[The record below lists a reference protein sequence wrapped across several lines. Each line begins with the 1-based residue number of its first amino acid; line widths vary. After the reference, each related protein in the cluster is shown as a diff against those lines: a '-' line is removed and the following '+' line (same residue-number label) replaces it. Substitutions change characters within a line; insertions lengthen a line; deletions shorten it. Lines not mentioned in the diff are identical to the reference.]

1 MKHLFEQVLNE
12 ILAEE
17 ENTDATVFTPEQQKF
32 LGKFAQKGST
42 SLGIL
47 YSKSPEGIEEFV
59 LRSGTALELT
69 PDVFNQLLKTG
80 IISIVNYGTLRN
92 PQYTVQLDIPLSDVA
107 GFAQQDGAAETP
119 ADGAA
124 PAPSSGGGG
133 GGGGMTTADLEAP
146 PIGGEEG
153 GGEIPEIP
161 GEAGE
166 APGAEAETPPEAPE
180 EAPEEEIPA
189 TGPEESFRKD
199 GELIME
205 NQQLNIYRYESILEQ
220 TAKTLKQII
229 SDKKRKPKVYSGKS
243 RVLKRLPSGYI
254 YYLEKIFELMSIR
267 LKTDTEKEHLV
278 ADLMDNLAHNFG
290 LTPHQILRSYVY
302 YKNQNKL
309 RNILKK

>member
-17 ENTDATVFTPEQQKF
+17 ENAETTVFTPEQQKF

-80 IISIVNYGTLRN
+80 IISIINYGTLRN

-107 GFAQQDGAAETP
+107 GFAQQGGATEAP
-119 ADGAA
+119 ADDAA
-124 PAPSSGGGG
+124 PVPSSGGG

-161 GEAGE
+161 GEEGE
-166 APGAEAETPPEAPE
+166 APGAEGETPPEAPE

-229 SDKKRKPKVYSGKS
+229 SDKNRKPKVYSSNS

>member
-17 ENTDATVFTPEQQKF
+17 ENADATVFTPEQQKF

-47 YSKSPEGIEEFV
+47 YSKSPEGIEEFG

-107 GFAQQDGAAETP
+107 GFAQQDGAAEAP

-153 GGEIPEIP
+153 GEIPEIP

-166 APGAEAETPPEAPE
+166 APGAEGEMPPETPE

-229 SDKKRKPKVYSGKS
+229 SDKKRKSKVYSSKS

-278 ADLMDNLAHNFG
+278 ADLMDNLAYNFG

>member
-17 ENTDATVFTPEQQKF
+17 EIADATVFTPEQQKF

-47 YSKSPEGIEEFV
+47 YSKSPEGIAEFV
-59 LRSGTALELT
+59 LRSGTGLELT

-80 IISIVNYGTLRN
+80 IISIVNYGTFRN
-92 PQYTVQLDIPLSDVA
+92 PQYTIQLDIPLSDVA
-107 GFAQQDGAAETP
+107 GFVQQDGAAEAP

-124 PAPSSGGGG
+124 PAPSSSG
-133 GGGGMTTADLEAP
+133 GGGGMTTADLESP

-153 GGEIPEIP
+153 GEIPEIP
-161 GEAGE
+161 GAEGEVPGEAGE
-166 APGAEAETPPEAPE
+166 TLPETPE

-229 SDKKRKPKVYSGKS
+229 SDKKRKPKVYSSKS